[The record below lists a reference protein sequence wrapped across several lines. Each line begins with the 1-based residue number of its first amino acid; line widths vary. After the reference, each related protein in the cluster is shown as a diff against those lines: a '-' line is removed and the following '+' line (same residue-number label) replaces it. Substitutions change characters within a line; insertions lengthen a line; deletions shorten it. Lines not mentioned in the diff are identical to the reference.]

1 MLQIMAPLERQ
12 ASLGGDDR
20 RKQRKILCVVQ
31 DTVLGREL
39 VSIFQERSDRVH
51 VVATETEGLDALLQN
66 SWDAVLLEIRRP
78 GRQGYAACARIRQYW
93 RGPLV
98 LVITSPAASADVVR
112 GYEMGAD
119 AYVTTPF
126 DPREL
131 IVRME
136 ALFSRPNGV
145 SAAA

>member
-1 MLQIMAPLERQ
+1 MA
-12 ASLGGDDR
+12 
-20 RKQRKILCVVQ
+20 Q
-31 DTVLGREL
+31 DL

-51 VVATETEGLDALLQN
+51 VVATETEGLDALLQS

-78 GRQGYAACARIRQYW
+78 GRQGYAACARIRKYW

-98 LVITSPAASADVVR
+98 LVLTSSAASADIVR

-131 IVRME
+131 VVRVE
-136 ALFSRPNGV
+136 ALFSRPNGI
-145 SAAA
+145 AAVT

>member
-1 MLQIMAPLERQ
+1 MAVPLGSR
-12 ASLGGDDR
+12 ASLGGDGKGR
-20 RKQRKILCVVQ
+20 QRKILCVVQ
-31 DTVLGREL
+31 DALLAQDL

-51 VVATETEGLDALLQN
+51 VVATETEGLDALLQS

-78 GRQGYAACARIRQYW
+78 GRQGYAACARIRKYW

-98 LVITSPAASADVVR
+98 LVLTSSAASADIVR

-131 IVRME
+131 VVRVE
-136 ALFSRPNGV
+136 ALFSRPNGI
-145 SAAA
+145 AAVT

>member
-1 MLQIMAPLERQ
+1 MAASLERR
-12 ASLGGDDR
+12 ASLGGDGKR
-20 RKQRKILCVVQ
+20 RQHKILCVVQ

-39 VSIFQERSDRVH
+39 VSIFQERNDRVH

-78 GRQGYAACARIRQYW
+78 GRQGYAACARIRKYW

-98 LVITSPAASADVVR
+98 LVLTSAAASADIVR

-131 IVRME
+131 VVRVE
-136 ALFSRPNGV
+136 ALFSRPNGIT
-145 SAAA
+145 ATA